1 MFNRHM
7 GFYDDFISGLNRAIE
22 VRFDG
27 KKSRLAKAAETHTST
42 LSRLLDKERSQWLN
56 QIARLADSAGL
67 TLVERGER
75 PLDREVCWVDAQV
88 VAAGDGLPAPDQE
101 DYYAVPLV
109 EEAGAGPGIIP
120 QGQLLSWFLVWKHQE
135 SIRYR
140 SDLIAVRIARG
151 SDSMI
156 PTLAPGD
163 IVLVDRQDK
172 NADRPGRIMLVM
184 DPDGAGKVKRVHAQ
198 HVPEEKDYRLTY
210 YSDNAA
216 AYPPEVYSLKRDF
229 EGDWHRAI
237 VGRVI
242 WAWSDVSGK

>member
-1 MFNRHM
+1 M
-7 GFYDDFISGLNRAIE
+7 GFKEDFRDGLIKASQGMFRNP
-22 VRFDG
+22 
-27 KKSRLAKAAETHTST
+27 SHLAAEAHVEQASVSRYLRNEKG
-42 LSRLLDKERSQWLN
+42 LSLESVGKLLDA
-56 QIARLADSAGL
+56 IGARLVFPDEQS
-67 TLVERGER
+67 
-75 PLDREVCWVDAQV
+75 PSREVCWVNPEV
-88 VAAGDGLPAPDQE
+88 VAAGDGLPAPDKE

-120 QGQLLSWFLVWKHQE
+120 QGQQLSWFLVWKHQE

-151 SDSMI
+151 SDSMV

-242 WAWSDVSGK
+242 WAWSDVSSK

>member
-1 MFNRHM
+1 MSFQEE
-7 GFYDDFISGLNRAIE
+7 IVRALRE
-22 VRFDG
+22 FARTKFG
-27 KKSRLAKAAETHTST
+27 GNHRAAAEALGVNPVTFWRWMT
-42 LSRLLDKERSQWLN
+42 
-56 QIARLADSAGL
+56 
-67 TLVERGER
+67 GER
-75 PLDREVCWVDAQV
+75 TPKFELLGKAMDALGATVSLPGDTNASSREVCWVDAKV
-88 VAAGDGLPAPDQE
+88 VAAGEGLLAPDQE

-109 EEAGAGPGIIP
+109 DEAGAGPGIIP

-151 SDSMI
+151 SDSMV

-229 EGDWHRAI
+229 DSDWHRAI